1 MASRETG
8 RDSFPYR
15 GAKDVFIYLQYREV
29 KGMQQYKRIDIT
41 KDQVVPIA
49 EKMRKAGVWLTMIH
63 GYLNEEGQMDVSWDY
78 SVEPVI
84 ESYRVV
90 GEMTLPSIGEIYD
103 CAATWPER
111 ELNELYA
118 VEFEGLDTS
127 KRLFLP
133 EDMLET
139 QGKGQIMVTP
149 LSELRA
155 KNIKKEG

>member
-1 MASRETG
+1 
-8 RDSFPYR
+8 
-15 GAKDVFIYLQYREV
+15 
-29 KGMQQYKRIDIT
+29 MQEYKKTVIT

-49 EKMRKAGVWLTMIH
+49 EKMRKAGVGLVMIH
-63 GYLNEEGQMDVSWDY
+63 GFLNEEGQMDVSWDY

-84 ESYRVV
+84 ESYHVV

-111 ELNELYA
+111 ELNEIFG
-118 VEFEGLDTS
+118 VVFEGLDMS

-133 EDMLET
+133 EEMLET
-139 QGKGQIMVTP
+139 QGKGQIMVMP

-155 KNIKKEG
+155 KNIKEEG